1 MAATLNS
8 SLMKLDKIFQ
18 FLLPK
23 DTKFFPLF
31 SEASANLVNCSI
43 EFQKLL
49 KCSDEEERN
58 ELVRNVKKL
67 EKTGDRI
74 TETIFDE
81 LNSTFITP
89 FDREDIQKLANR
101 IDNVVDLVNTSA
113 KRIQLYK
120 LVDIPPV
127 FHKMAELVT
136 EASGEID
143 IVVKGLN
150 KIHDIASY
158 KNHCLRIAELENE
171 SDALNFSYLSE
182 IFDTETN
189 AISLIKKRDVL
200 NSLEKA
206 MDRCED
212 VADIL
217 NTILVKYA

>member
-1 MAATLNS
+1 
-8 SLMKLDKIFQ
+8 MKLDKIFQ
-18 FLLPK
+18 FLVPK
-23 DTKFFPLF
+23 DKKFFPLF
-31 SEASANLVNCSI
+31 SEASANLVNCSL

-49 KCSDEEERN
+49 NTKDEDQRN
-58 ELVRNVKKL
+58 EYVKNVKKF
-67 EKTGDRI
+67 EKIGDKI
-74 TETIFDE
+74 TVTIYDE

-120 LVDIPPV
+120 LYEIPPV
-127 FHKMAELVT
+127 FHQMAALVC
-136 EASGEID
+136 EASKEID
-143 IVVKGLN
+143 AVVKGLN
-150 KIHDIASY
+150 KINDIGKY
-158 KNHCLRIAELENE
+158 KNHCIRIGELENE
-171 SDALNFSYLSE
+171 SDDLNFSYLSE
-182 IFDTETN
+182 IFDHETN
-189 AISLIKKRDVL
+189 AINLIKKRDVL

>member
-1 MAATLNS
+1 
-8 SLMKLDKIFQ
+8 MKLDKIFQ

-31 SEASANLVNCSI
+31 SQASANLVNCSV

-49 KCSDEEERN
+49 NCSDEEERN
-58 ELVRNVKKL
+58 ELVKNVKKF

-120 LVDIPPV
+120 LVYIPPV

-136 EASGEID
+136 EASKEID
-143 IVVKGLN
+143 LVVKGLN
-150 KIHDIASY
+150 KIHDISSY

>member
-1 MAATLNS
+1 
-8 SLMKLDKIFQ
+8 MKLDKIFH

-23 DTKFFPLF
+23 DRKFFPLF

-43 EFQKLL
+43 EFQELL
-49 KCSDEEERN
+49 NCHDEEKRSEH
-58 ELVRNVKKL
+58 VKNVKKY
-67 EKTGDRI
+67 EKIGDRI
-74 TETIFDE
+74 TVTIYDE

-120 LVDIPPV
+120 LIEIPPV
-127 FHKMAELVT
+127 FYKMSALLI
-136 EASGEID
+136 EASKEID
-143 IVVKGLN
+143 AVVQGLN
-150 KIHDIASY
+150 KIHDIANY
-158 KNHCLRIAELENE
+158 KEHCIRISELENE

-182 IFDTETN
+182 IFDQETN

-206 MDRCED
+206 MDCCED
-212 VADIL
+212 VADVL

>member
-1 MAATLNS
+1 
-8 SLMKLDKIFQ
+8 MKLDKIFQ

-23 DTKFFPLF
+23 ETKFYPLF
-31 SEASANLVNCSI
+31 NEATANLINCSI

-49 KCSDEEERN
+49 SCSNEEQRN
-58 ELVRNVKKL
+58 ELVKNVNRY
-67 EKTGDRI
+67 EKTGDKI
-74 TETIFDE
+74 TETIFNE

-101 IDNVVDLVNTSA
+101 IDSVVDLVNTSA
-113 KRIQLYK
+113 KRIQMYK

-127 FHKMAELVT
+127 FFRMAELLI
-136 EASGEID
+136 EASKEID
-143 IVVKGLN
+143 IVVKALN
-150 KIHDIASY
+150 KIHDLSKY
-158 KNHCLRIAELENE
+158 KQHCFRIGELENE
-171 SDALNFSYLSE
+171 ADVLNYSYLSE
-182 IFDTETN
+182 IFDNETN

>member
-1 MAATLNS
+1 
-8 SLMKLDKIFQ
+8 MKLDKIFQ

-31 SEASANLVNCSI
+31 SQASANLVNCSV

-49 KCSDEEERN
+49 NCSDEEERN
-58 ELVRNVKKL
+58 ELVKNVKKF

-136 EASGEID
+136 EASKEID
-143 IVVKGLN
+143 LVVKGLN
-150 KIHDIASY
+150 KIHDISSY

>member
-1 MAATLNS
+1 
-8 SLMKLDKIFQ
+8 MKLDKIFQ
-18 FLLPK
+18 FLVPK
-23 DTKFFPLF
+23 DKKFFPLF
-31 SEASANLVNCSI
+31 SDASANLVNCSL

-49 KCSDEEERN
+49 NTKDENQRN
-58 ELVRNVKKL
+58 EYVKNVKKF
-67 EKTGDRI
+67 EKIGDKI
-74 TETIFDE
+74 TITIYDE

-120 LVDIPPV
+120 LYEIPPV
-127 FHKMAELVT
+127 FHQMAALVC
-136 EASGEID
+136 EASKEID
-143 IVVKGLN
+143 AVVMGLN
-150 KIHDIASY
+150 KINDIGKY
-158 KNHCLRIAELENE
+158 KNHCIRIGELENE
-171 SDALNFSYLSE
+171 SDDLNFSYLSE
-182 IFDTETN
+182 IFDHETN
-189 AISLIKKRDVL
+189 AINLIKKRDVL

>member
-1 MAATLNS
+1 
-8 SLMKLDKIFQ
+8 MKLDKIFQ

-31 SEASANLVNCSI
+31 SQASANLVKCSV

-49 KCSDEEERN
+49 NCSDEEERN
-58 ELVRNVKKL
+58 ELVKNVKKF

-136 EASGEID
+136 EASKEID
-143 IVVKGLN
+143 LVVKGLN
-150 KIHDIASY
+150 KIHDISSY

>member
-1 MAATLNS
+1 
-8 SLMKLDKIFQ
+8 MKLDKIFQ

-31 SEASANLVNCSI
+31 SEASANLINCSL

-49 KCSDEEERN
+49 NCKDEEQRN
-58 ELVRNVKKL
+58 ELVKNVKKL

-113 KRIQLYK
+113 KRIHLYK

-136 EASGEID
+136 EASKEID
-143 IVVKGLN
+143 VVVKGLH

-158 KNHCLRIAELENE
+158 KKHCLRIAELENE

>member
-1 MAATLNS
+1 
-8 SLMKLDKIFQ
+8 MKLDKFFQ
-18 FLLPK
+18 FLVPK
-23 DTKFFPLF
+23 DRKFFPLF
-31 SEASANLVNCSI
+31 CEASANLVNCTL

-49 KCSDEEERN
+49 NYSDEEERT
-58 ELVRNVKKL
+58 ERVKKVKKL
-67 EKTGDRI
+67 EKIGDKI
-74 TETIFDE
+74 TVSIFEE

-113 KRIQLYK
+113 KRIQLYR
-120 LVDIPPV
+120 LTEIPPV
-127 FHKMAELVT
+127 FHQMAALLVQSA
-136 EASGEID
+136 EEID
-143 IVVKGLN
+143 IVVRGLN
-150 KIHDIASY
+150 HIHNIAGF
-158 KNHCLRIAELENE
+158 KDHLIRISELENE
-171 SDALNFSYLSE
+171 SDALNYSYLSE

-217 NTILVKYA
+217 NTLQVKYS

>member
-1 MAATLNS
+1 
-8 SLMKLDKIFQ
+8 MKLDKIFQ

-31 SEASANLVNCSI
+31 SEASANLINCSL

-49 KCSDEEERN
+49 NCTDEEQRN
-58 ELVRNVKKL
+58 ELVKNVKKL

-113 KRIQLYK
+113 KRIHLYK

-136 EASGEID
+136 EASKEID
-143 IVVKGLN
+143 VVVKGLH

-158 KNHCLRIAELENE
+158 KKHCLRIAELENE

>member
-1 MAATLNS
+1 
-8 SLMKLDKIFQ
+8 MKLDKIFQ

-31 SEASANLVNCSI
+31 SEASANLINCSL

-49 KCSDEEERN
+49 NCTDEEQRN
-58 ELVRNVKKL
+58 ELVKNVKKL

-113 KRIQLYK
+113 KRIHLYK

-136 EASGEID
+136 EASREID
-143 IVVKGLN
+143 VVVKGLH

-158 KNHCLRIAELENE
+158 KKHCLRIAELENE

>member
-1 MAATLNS
+1 
-8 SLMKLDKIFQ
+8 MKLDKIFQ

-31 SEASANLVNCSI
+31 SEASANLINCSL

-49 KCSDEEERN
+49 NCTDEEQRN
-58 ELVRNVKKL
+58 ELVKNVKKL

-81 LNSTFITP
+81 MNSTFITP

-113 KRIQLYK
+113 KRIHLYK

-136 EASGEID
+136 EASREID
-143 IVVKGLN
+143 VVVKGLH

-158 KNHCLRIAELENE
+158 KKHCLRIAELENE

>member
-1 MAATLNS
+1 
-8 SLMKLDKIFQ
+8 MKLDKIFQ
-18 FLLPK
+18 FLIPK
-23 DTKFFPLF
+23 DRKFFPLF
-31 SEASANLVNCSI
+31 TDASANLVNCSL

-49 KCSDEEERN
+49 NCTDEEQRN
-58 ELVRNVKKL
+58 EHVRNVKKF
-67 EKTGDRI
+67 EKIGDKI
-74 TETIFDE
+74 TVTIYDE

-120 LVDIPPV
+120 LVEIPPV
-127 FHKMAELVT
+127 FYKMAELLI
-136 EASGEID
+136 EASHEINA
-143 IVVKGLN
+143 VVKGLN
-150 KIHDIASY
+150 KIHDIAKY
-158 KNHCLRIAELENE
+158 KEHCIRIGELENE
-171 SDALNFSYLSE
+171 SDDLNFSYLSE
-182 IFDTETN
+182 IFDNETN

-212 VADIL
+212 VADVL

>member
-1 MAATLNS
+1 
-8 SLMKLDKIFQ
+8 MKLDKIFH

-23 DTKFFPLF
+23 DRKFFPLF

-43 EFQKLL
+43 EFQELL
-49 KCSDEEERN
+49 NCQDEEKRTEH
-58 ELVRNVKKL
+58 VKNVKKF
-67 EKTGDRI
+67 EKIGDRI
-74 TETIFDE
+74 TVTIYDE

-120 LVDIPPV
+120 LLEIPPV
-127 FHKMAELVT
+127 FYKMSALLI
-136 EASGEID
+136 EASKEID
-143 IVVKGLN
+143 AVVQGLN
-150 KIHDIASY
+150 KIHDIANY
-158 KNHCLRIAELENE
+158 KEHCIRISELENE

-182 IFDTETN
+182 IFDQETN

-206 MDRCED
+206 MDCCED
-212 VADIL
+212 VADVL

>member
-1 MAATLNS
+1 
-8 SLMKLDKIFQ
+8 MKLDKIFQ
-18 FLLPK
+18 FLVPK
-23 DTKFFPLF
+23 DRKFFPLF
-31 SEASANLVNCSI
+31 CEASANLVNCTL

-49 KCSDEEERN
+49 NYSDEEERT
-58 ELVRNVKKL
+58 ERVKKVKKL
-67 EKTGDRI
+67 EKIGDNI
-74 TETIFDE
+74 TVSIFEE

-113 KRIQLYK
+113 KRIQLYR
-120 LVDIPPV
+120 LNEIPPV
-127 FHKMAELVT
+127 FHQMAALLV
-136 EASGEID
+136 ESAEEID
-143 IVVKGLN
+143 IVVRGLN
-150 KIHDIASY
+150 HIHNIVGFKDHLI
-158 KNHCLRIAELENE
+158 RISELENE
-171 SDALNFSYLSE
+171 SDALNYSYLSE

-217 NTILVKYA
+217 NTLQVKYS